1 MVSITGLTAMIGAFG
16 RCRAT
21 ILAVEPEVVAV
32 MMAVALLERNPDPD
46 EAAVR
51 RELSGNL
58 CRCGTHVE
66 IIRAVLRAAQLMRE
80 AQA

>member
-1 MVSITGLTAMIGAFG
+1 
-16 RCRAT
+16 
-21 ILAVEPEVVAV
+21 

-80 AQA
+80 ARA